1 VKAGLIPV
9 FFNIVAPFDFACI
22 FIEGIE
28 KTGTGTDEEQVS

>member
-1 VKAGLIPV
+1 MKTGCVTI
-9 FFNIVAPFDFACI
+9 FFNIVQPFGFACI